1 MLNYVKYIF
10 VGFMVVSIVLT
21 VSYLALNQNA
31 NTRTIQEVKS
41 LLSTASTGVLREQ
54 QDIQQDPKELV
65 ANLVSEVIKVQKNH
79 GNNIR
84 IKYVFLNKDGQP
96 TDGEKM
102 ASVQFKIELL
112 DDKQEVRSQA
122 EQRLSL
128 NTVVK

>member
-112 DDKQEVRSQA
+112 DEKQEVHSQA